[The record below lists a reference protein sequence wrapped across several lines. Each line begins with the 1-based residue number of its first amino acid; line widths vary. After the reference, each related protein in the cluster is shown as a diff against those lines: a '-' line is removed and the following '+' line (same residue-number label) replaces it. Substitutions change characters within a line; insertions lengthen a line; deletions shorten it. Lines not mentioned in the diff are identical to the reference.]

1 MNSVSCVSIIIP
13 CYNDGQYLLEAVNA
27 AQAQTHTAI
36 EIIVVDDHSTD
47 PQTLAVYERL
57 RNQGIV
63 VLQTPAGKKG
73 PSAARN
79 AGIAVATGNYILPL
93 DADDTIAPSY
103 ISKATEVLD
112 ANPAVGICYCHAR
125 LFGLKSGPWKL
136 PPYSFE
142 ELLCGNM
149 IFATAL
155 FRKSDWIKV
164 GGYDETLTLGLE
176 DYAFWL
182 RLTDQGAAVQQL
194 KEELF
199 FYRIKSGSRTAQLAP
214 ENGHV
219 RALAMVHDACADIF
233 ARHSGV
239 LLQKIAVLQNDRA
252 RQECL
257 FSWKACTPL
266 FRMEWFLRQ
275 RIKKILGRC

>member
-1 MNSVSCVSIIIP
+1 MNSASCVSIIIP

-27 AQAQTHTAI
+27 AQAQTHTAT

-57 RNQGIV
+57 RHQGIV
-63 VLQTPAGKKG
+63 ILQTPTGKKG

-79 AGIAVATGNYILPL
+79 TGIAAATGSYILPL

-103 ISKATEVLD
+103 ISKAAEVLD
-112 ANPAVGICYCHAR
+112 ANPAVGICYCQAR

-155 FRKSDWIKV
+155 FRKSDWSRA

-182 RLTDQGAAVQQL
+182 RLTDQGAEVRQL

-199 FYRIKSGSRTAQLAP
+199 FYRIKRGSRTAQLAP
-214 ENGHV
+214 AGEHA
-219 RALAMVHDACADIF
+219 RALAMVHDACSDIF
-233 ARHSGV
+233 SRYSGV
-239 LLQKIAVLQNDRA
+239 LLRKVATLQNNHACR
-252 RQECL
+252 ECL
-257 FSWKACTPL
+257 FSWKVFAPL
-266 FRMEWFLRQ
+266 FHLEWHLRQ
-275 RIKKILGRC
+275 HIKKFLGRC